1 MALFSRE
8 VKPQRCIT
16 SKMLVKFLEK
26 EKDAVLKRWLDLTLD
41 TYPQQTK
48 KFLVRDVNRFAN
60 PVGSSIQSGMET
72 IYDSL
77 LQEDVGITP
86 PFMEQLD
93 KIIRIR
99 AVQDF
104 TPALAVGFIFLL
116 KSAVRE
122 VAAKEIQ
129 DSRQFEE
136 LLTFESRIDKLA
148 LLSFNIYMQCRET
161 IFDIRATEIRNRTS
175 RILERA
181 CQKYGMPS
189 EWLDPEDKNDNSV
202 T

>member
-1 MALFSRE
+1 
-8 VKPQRCIT
+8 
-16 SKMLVKFLEK
+16 MLVKFLEQ
-26 EKDAVLKRWLDLTLD
+26 EKQAILKRWQELTFD
-41 TYPQQTK
+41 TYPQETK
-48 KFLVRDVNRFAN
+48 KFLARDANRFAN
-60 PVGSSIQSGMET
+60 PVGSSIQSGLEA

-77 LQEDVGITP
+77 LAEDAGLTP
-86 PFMEQLD
+86 PSMEKLD

-99 AVQDF
+99 AVQSF
-104 TPALAVGFIFLL
+104 TPSVAVGFVFLL

-129 DSRQFEE
+129 DVRQFEE

>member
-1 MALFSRE
+1 
-8 VKPQRCIT
+8 
-16 SKMLVKFLEK
+16 MLVNFLEK

-60 PVGSSIQSGMET
+60 PVGSSIRSGMEA

-77 LQEDVGITP
+77 LKEDVGITP

-104 TPALAVGFIFLL
+104 TPALAVGFVFLL

-161 IFDIRATEIRNRTS
+161 IFEIRATEIRNRTS

>member
-1 MALFSRE
+1 
-8 VKPQRCIT
+8 
-16 SKMLVKFLEK
+16 MLVKFLEQ
-26 EKDAVLKRWLDLTLD
+26 EKQAVLKRWLELTLD
-41 TYPQQTK
+41 TYPGEAK
-48 KFLVRDVNRFAN
+48 KFLAGNANRFAN
-60 PVGSSIQSGMET
+60 PVGSSIQSGMES

-77 LQEDVGITP
+77 LKEDTGLTP
-86 PFMEQLD
+86 PFMEHLD

-104 TPALAVGFIFLL
+104 SPALAVGFVFLL

-129 DSRQFEE
+129 DSRQVEE
-136 LLTFESRIDKLA
+136 LLTFESRIDKVA

-189 EWLDPEDKNDNSV
+189 EWMDPEDKNDNSV